1 MDHKAAESLDDDDDD
16 DEDEELGDT
25 EDENCDNDNEIM
37 KR

>member
-16 DEDEELGDT
+16 EDEQLGDT